1 MRKKQSSGLFFSPR
15 EIPVRVRGESF
26 PTTTKSTC
34 FLVRQVLFLLFCLFV
49 SLCTG
54 IEQPVRPRR
63 SRRSR
68 PGGTVLRTVPQG
80 AGDSRTGHQKH
91 LLSCKAGAFSFVPPF
106 CKALYGNRT
115 ARPAAA
121 KPAVPAGWD
130 SPADCSTGRGR
141 FSVRVTKSTCFL
153 VRQVLFLLF
162 CFFVR
167 LCTGIEQPVRPRRSR
182 RSRPGQIPL
191 SSG

>member
-1 MRKKQSSGLFFSPR
+1 MLHQKHLLSCKAGAFSFVLPF
-15 EIPVRVRGESF
+15 VR
-26 PTTTKSTC
+26 
-34 FLVRQVLFLLFCLFV
+34 
-49 SLCTG
+49 LCTG

-91 LLSCKAGAFSFVPPF
+91 LLSCKAGAFSFVLPFVRLCTGIEQPVRPRRSRRSRPGGTVLRTVPQGAGDSRTGHQKHLLSCKAGAFSFVLPF
-106 CKALYGNRT
+106 CKSLYGNRT

-141 FSVRVTKSTCFL
+141 FSVRVKY
-153 VRQVLFLLF
+153 
-162 CFFVR
+162 
-167 LCTGIEQPVRPRRSR
+167 RSA
-182 RSRPGQIPL
+182 
-191 SSG
+191 